1 MDYQVMH
8 FDGLLV
14 AEVEVDD
21 GHRGQDYAGRLLL
34 LRLVDPTSH
43 RRRWTLLEVRTVATP
58 GFGFGSVRRAATPD
72 LQTLRTHLEECGQAN
87 DWRALVRA
95 GAGNDADLRAL
106 WTPVQI
112 DLDLEGSSVYRRDLR
127 IGEDGQRPSGWRWT
141 ALAEAVERLWDLGYT
156 VVEATRDVLEV
167 FGGLPHWTRAGI
179 SLAGAVITAKY
190 DYRAALVVA
199 VDGTGEVYIRT
210 ADPNLDPG
218 APRRF
223 APRPLT
229 KREQR
234 EVERIRAV
242 TVTPVEV
249 ADWSS
254 RVERRHRG
262 GPR

>member
-1 MDYQVMH
+1 MH
-8 FDGLLV
+8 FEGLLV
-14 AEVEVDD
+14 AEVETSD
-21 GHRGQDYAGRLLL
+21 GRSRLLL
-34 LRLVDPTSH
+34 FRHIDPKS
-43 RRRWTLLEVRTVATP
+43 RSGKWTLIEVLRVVVP
-58 GFGFGSVRRAATPD
+58 GWARASFGQVRRATTPD
-72 LQTLRTHLEECGQAN
+72 LQTLRKHLEDCGQAN

-95 GAGNDADLRAL
+95 GAARDTDLYAL
-106 WTPVQI
+106 WAPVQI
-112 DLDLEGSSVYRRDLR
+112 DLDLQGSSIYRRGLAV
-127 IGEDGQRPSGWRWT
+127 GKDGQRPSGWRWT

-167 FGGLPHWTRAGI
+167 FPNGLPHWAEGCN
-179 SLAGAVITAKY
+179 SLAGAVVASKY
-190 DYRAALVVA
+190 NYRAALVVA
-199 VDGTGEVYIRT
+199 VDGAGEVYVRT

-223 APRPLT
+223 EPRPLT

-234 EVERIRAV
+234 EVERIRVA
-242 TVTPVEV
+242 TVTPAEV